1 MSWRLIVFILWTV
14 LLVSGA
20 LTASYYAWSPF
31 SDEARGSHAFYGGST
46 HK

>member
-1 MSWRLIVFILWTV
+1 MSLRLVLYILWAV

-20 LTASYYAWSPF
+20 LSASYYAWSPF